1 MKVLLIGASGL
12 LGHNV
17 IQQLLHDNHEV
28 VAVVRNKANMQI
40 QESNLH
46 LIEDNLTLEVIAKAA
61 NQCDGIINCAGTT
74 NMALLHE
81 EDYMAINRDLCTL
94 LIEAMKINNIHRLV
108 HVSTANTIG
117 FGTSTV
123 PTNEQCAIKEPFSK
137 SWYALSKQAGEE
149 IIKKAALAHLD
160 WHMIIV
166 NPGFMIGAYDT
177 KPSSGALL
185 LAGYRK
191 KIMLAPK
198 GGKSVIAVE
207 DVARAVVNALT
218 MGSHGNRYLLTN
230 QSMTLK
236 EFYHLQSRT
245 MNYQQHIIE
254 IPNWLVRCVG
264 KVGDLLRSL
273 HIKTQVSTRNINQLL
288 ITEYYTNQ
296 KAREELKM
304 PQTPIEQAILDFHT
318 WHVNRNVYQ

>member
-1 MKVLLIGASGL
+1 MRILLIGASGL

-17 IQQLLHDNHEV
+17 IQQLLHDHHEV

-46 LIEDNLTLEVIAKAA
+46 LIEDNLTLEVLVKAA

-74 NMALLHE
+74 NMALLHLE
-81 EDYMAINRDLCTL
+81 NYMPINRDLCRL
-94 LIEAMKINNIHRLV
+94 LITAMEKNHIHRLV

-117 FGTSTV
+117 YGSLST
-123 PTNEQCAIKEPFSK
+123 PTDEQSPIKEPFSS
-137 SWYALSKQAGEE
+137 SWYALSKQEGEE
-149 IIKKAALAHLD
+149 IIKQAANAHPD

-177 KPSSGALL
+177 KPSSGTLL

-191 KIMLAPK
+191 RIMLTPK
-198 GGKSVIAVE
+198 GGKSFISVTDA
-207 DVARAVVNALT
+207 ARAVVNALT
-218 MGSHGNRYLLTN
+218 MGVHGDRYLLTN

-236 EFYHLQSRT
+236 EFYHLQSCT

-254 IPNWLVRCVG
+254 IPNWLVKSIG

-273 HIKTQVSTRNINQLL
+273 HIKTQVATRNTNQLL

-318 WHVNRNVYQ
+318 WHTNKNVYQ